1 MFGNWQKGQAGI
13 GREYLSESRGWRVD
27 FQIRFSDAY
36 AILEVL
42 NMFDSIR
49 SHPIHLFFLN
59 AIFLVSLA
67 QHNHLFF
74 QPIGPKLCNR
84 KTML

>member
-36 AILEVL
+36 AILECLLL
-42 NMFDSIR
+42 NIIIYSFSQLGLNFATERQCFDTK
-49 SHPIHLFFLN
+49 PQN
-59 AIFLVSLA
+59 ALWKSK
-67 QHNHLFF
+67 
-74 QPIGPKLCNR
+74 G
-84 KTML
+84 T